1 MAKKEATYEVVVTRD
16 EDGWFV
22 AEVPALDGCHTHGRS
37 IAQAVNRAREAMGL
51 FDVPPT
57 APITISLKAPVG
69 KRIKRLLELRARSE
83 AVAREAQE
91 ETQKVATELV
101 SQGFSVR
108 DVGELLDVSHQRVQ
122 QLVKG

>member
-1 MAKKEATYEVVVTRD
+1 MNYK
-16 EDGWFV
+16 
-22 AEVPALDGCHTHGRS
+22 LDGHDVVPCEDPLEWAKWFGTADRVVAKTETGR
-37 IAQAVNRAREAMGL
+37 G
-51 FDVPPT
+51 D
-57 APITISLKAPVG
+57 G
-69 KRIKRLLELRARSE
+69 ARSE

-91 ETQKVATELV
+91 ETQKVASELV